1 MPMYTDVLGRVRN
14 IDLRPSKP
22 LLPLFEAVA
31 NSFDAIESV
40 GETQGRIEIVVNR
53 DSASLLSKEDRTAP
67 DITGFE
73 IRDNGVGFTDENLNS
88 FQTSDTTF
96 KAKRG
101 GKGVGRFLWL
111 VAFDTVQIE
120 SHYADADQMKCRQ
133 FSFVP
138 KGDGV
143 ESLDSSLS
151 EKKDRL
157 TTVRLIG
164 FKDRYAKTCPKKPET
179 LAAYIVEHFLSY
191 FFRENCPSINLRDN
205 GSNDIFNLNDVF
217 VQEMA
222 ANSKLDPYK
231 IKSQDFLMRHVK
243 LYSSHAND
251 HYIHFCAYDRVV
263 KSEKITGKLP
273 GLVKRLQDDD
283 GRLFVY
289 ASYVE
294 SAVLDAC
301 VTSERTDFNI
311 AEDLH
316 ELLPD
321 EIAWSEIKK
330 VSVDQSS
337 AFLRAFTEPVTKK
350 IKERI
355 DTFIETEAPMYRPI
369 LTHIAEKI
377 AVYDPEIKNDDL
389 DLKMY
394 EAYQSLQLK
403 AKSDGKSLMKDI
415 ESDTDFEDYENKL
428 KEYFDL
434 VTDLNSSDLARYV
447 CQRRAV
453 LDFLYKQLTIKDSG
467 KYRTEDRIHDI
478 IFPRGST
485 SAEVEFDK
493 HNLWL
498 IDEKL
503 AYHKFLA
510 SDKQLRTLKPLKS
523 HSQKEPDIIVFDKA
537 CAFSPSKEMT
547 FPTITIIEFK
557 RPMRDDYTK
566 GYNPFNQVVEYIE
579 AIKAGKARTTDGR
592 NVPFQQGIHFFCY
605 IVCDMAPSLEK
616 QAKFFGLDKT
626 ADGQGFFGYQKNYD
640 AYFEVISY
648 SKMVADAKMRNA
660 VLFDKLN
667 LPTSIS

>member
-14 IDLRPSKP
+14 INLRPSKP
-22 LLPLFEAVA
+22 LLPLFEAVV
-31 NSFDAIESV
+31 NSFDAIESA

-73 IRDNGVGFTDENLNS
+73 IKDNGIGFTDDNLMS
-88 FQTSDTTF
+88 FQTSDTTS
-96 KAKRG
+96 KVKRG

-111 VAFDTVQIE
+111 VAFDKVEIE
-120 SHYADADQMKCRQ
+120 SHYRDTDQMKCRR
-133 FSFVP
+133 FLFVP
-138 KGDGV
+138 KGDGIKNID
-143 ESLDSSLS
+143 LSSS
-151 EKKDRL
+151 EKRECS
-157 TTVRLIG
+157 TIVRLIS

-191 FFRENCPSINLRDN
+191 FFRENCPSIILRDN
-205 GSNDIFNLNDVF
+205 GSDEILNLNDF
-217 VQEMA
+217 FEQEMA
-222 ANSKLDPYK
+222 ANSKLQKYK

-243 LYSSHAND
+243 LYSSHANE

-263 KSEKITGKLP
+263 KSEKITGRLP
-273 GLVKRLQDDD
+273 GLIKRLQGED
-283 GRLFVY
+283 GRTFVY

-301 VTSERTDFNI
+301 VTSERSDFNI

-316 ELLPD
+316 ELLP
-321 EIAWSEIKK
+321 EELAWSEIKK
-330 VSVDQSS
+330 ASIDQSG
-337 AFLRAFTEPVTKK
+337 AFLKAFTEPVTKK
-350 IKERI
+350 IKERLES
-355 DTFIETEAPMYRPI
+355 FVETEAPMYRPI
-369 LTHIAEKI
+369 MNHIAENVVI
-377 AVYDPEIKNDDL
+377 YDPEIKNDDL

-403 AKSDGKSLMKDI
+403 VKADGKSLMKDI

-434 VTDLNSSDLARYV
+434 VTALNSSDLARYV
-447 CQRRAV
+447 CHRRAV

-510 SDKQLRTLKPLKS
+510 SDKQLRTMKPLKS
-523 HSQKEPDIIVFDKA
+523 HSKKEPDIIVFDKA

-566 GYNPFNQVVEYIE
+566 DGNPFNQVVEYIE
-579 AIKAGKARTTDGR
+579 AIKAGKARTIDGR
-592 NVPFQQGIHFFCY
+592 QIPFQHGIHFFCY
-605 IVCDMAPSLEK
+605 IVCDIAASLEK

-648 SKMVADAKMRNA
+648 SKMIADAKMRNA